1 MVRSLTKLKANPE
14 PKFTLKFMKFPRW
27 LYLIPLIVTGNLMT
41 GCGKSG
47 EKEQQISI
55 DGGAVGFALSLAVA
69 EEFQRIHPNAQVSV
83 AASGT
88 GGGFSKFCAGT
99 LDIAGASRTIREEEI
114 KNCAK
119 NGIEF
124 IELPMA
130 LDGLAVI
137 VNKENNF
144 AKCLTIKELDT
155 MWNSKSEGK
164 ITSWKQINPEFPDE
178 RLLLFAP
185 PSDTGTFDYFTQA
198 ITGKRRNSRT
208 DFTPSRNQNTLVQ
221 GVIGN
226 KSALAYLGIAFFMQN
241 QDRLNAVG
249 VENLDGK
256 CVRPVP
262 LDNVLRNVYNPL
274 SRPLFIYVSKKALE
288 TNPSLERFV
297 NFYLENSWKWV
308 DGVGYVAL
316 PDIAYV
322 KTKQRFDRR
331 ETGTRFINAKPGEPI
346 TNFL

>member
-1 MVRSLTKLKANPE
+1 
-14 PKFTLKFMKFPRW
+14 MKFPRW
-27 LYLIPLIVTGNLMT
+27 FYIIPLIFMGNLMT
-41 GCGKSG
+41 SCGNSG
-47 EKEQQISI
+47 KKEQQISI
-55 DGGAVGFALSLAVA
+55 DGGAVGFGVSLAVA
-69 EEFQRIHPNAQVSV
+69 EEYQKVYPNAKVSV

-99 LDIAGASRTIREEEI
+99 LDIAGASRVIRKEET
-114 KNCAK
+114 KKCAEH
-119 NGIEF
+119 GVEF

-137 VNKENNF
+137 VNKENKF
-144 AKCLTIKELDT
+144 VKCLSIKELDK
-155 MWNSKSEGK
+155 MWNAKSEAK
-164 ITSWKQINPEFPDE
+164 ITSWNQINPKFPDE

-208 DFTPSRNQNTLVQ
+208 DFTPNRNQNALVQ

-226 KSALAYLGIAFFMQN
+226 KSGLAYLGISFFMQN
-241 QDRLNAVG
+241 QDRVNAVG
-249 VENLDGK
+249 VENQDGK
-256 CVRPVP
+256 CVKPVP
-262 LDNVLRNVYNPL
+262 LDNVLRNIYNPL
-274 SRPLFIYVSKKALE
+274 SRPLFIYVNKNAIA

-316 PDIAYV
+316 PDEAYV
-322 KTKQRFDRR
+322 KTKQKFERR
-331 ETGTRFINAKPGEPI
+331 ETGSKFKNAKPGEPI
-346 TNFL
+346 TNFI

>member
-1 MVRSLTKLKANPE
+1 
-14 PKFTLKFMKFPRW
+14 MKFSRW
-27 LYLIPLIVTGNLMT
+27 LYLIPLIFLSSLITSCGNST
-41 GCGKSG
+41 

-55 DGGAVGFALSLAVA
+55 DGGAVGFGVSLAVA
-69 EEFQRIHPNAQVSV
+69 EEYQKIHPLAKVSV

-99 LDIAGASRTIREEEI
+99 LDIAGASRVIRKEETQKCTE
-114 KNCAK
+114 

-124 IELPMA
+124 LELPMA

-144 AKCLTIKELDT
+144 AKCLSIKQLDK
-155 MWNSKSEGK
+155 MWNAKAEGK
-164 ITSWKQINPEFPDE
+164 ITSWKQIDPSFPDQK
-178 RLLLFAP
+178 LLLFAP

-198 ITGKRRNSRT
+198 ITGKRKNSRT

-226 KSALAYLGIAFFMQN
+226 KSGLAYLGIAFFMQN
-241 QDRLNAVG
+241 QDRVNGVG
-249 VENLDGK
+249 VENKKGK

-274 SRPLFIYVSKKALE
+274 SHPLFIYVNKNALAN
-288 TNPSLERFV
+288 NPSLERFV
-297 NFYLENSWKWV
+297 SFYLENSWKWV

-316 PDIAYV
+316 PDEAYV
-322 KTKQRFDRR
+322 KTKQKFERR
-331 ETGTRFINAKPGEPI
+331 ETGSKFKNAKPGEPI
-346 TNFL
+346 TNFI